1 MRIVRQQEKI
11 LERVALL
18 KVIHLLVAYYFSYR
32 EHGTAAKGSPIDG
45 MRWATIGRQCNVHNM
60 HEH

>member
-1 MRIVRQQEKI
+1 MLI
-11 LERVALL
+11 VALL

-32 EHGTAAKGSPIDG
+32 EHDTAAKGSAIDG